1 MKSSPQNNRLILAI
15 IVTLAAASYFI
26 NLGASS
32 LWDSNEAFYAGTPRE
47 MIESGDWINP
57 SFNYR
62 PRFNKPPLS
71 YWIVAS
77 LYEVFG
83 VSVSVERFAIAVA
96 AVAMIAIAFGLGRL
110 ISSIE
115 AGLFA
120 AIALAA
126 SPRFFMF
133 SRRIMIDLYLA
144 MFMSLALLMFAMA
157 ERYPAKRRKYLVIM
171 YIAIGLG
178 IMTKGPVA
186 ALLPAAVFIIY
197 SLFRGG
203 AGLLRT
209 MMIPQGVLVVAAI
222 VLPWYLAIYQQHG
235 WQYIESFILKDNLS
249 RFTEPVWG
257 PRRGPFFYLPVIIGD
272 LLPYSPLLLAAA
284 WAGLRRRTRGR
295 TNSSLQTEASSSI
308 SLLLLLWIAVI
319 VAFYSLSSN
328 KEDLYIL
335 PAYAAAAAFIGKVL
349 ADYINPATAKE
360 QALAIRLGIIA
371 VAAIL
376 FIAGAAIFYIFGP
389 ASGPYRIGGATPAS
403 IIAVACAV
411 IVMLAAAF
419 KSNFVAA
426 ATPAVAL
433 VIFNWLLALVILP
446 DFERF
451 KPVPRMCEVI
461 ESRAETGDMVGYYRL
476 ASPSMSFYL
485 GRQVFEYYQI
495 EELQTAFSSG
505 RSVYCLMT
513 GDDYRAVKERLG
525 VETYILASHPVFQV
539 KLKVI
544 LDRAELPQVVL
555 ISNKGDAGVGR

>member
-1 MKSSPQNNRLILAI
+1 MKSSLQNNRLILAI
-15 IVTLAAASYFI
+15 ILTLAAASYFI

-57 SFNYR
+57 SFNYQ

-77 LYEVFG
+77 LYKVFG
-83 VSVSVERFAIAVA
+83 VSVSVERLAIALA

-110 ISSIE
+110 VSSIE

-144 MFMSLALLMFAMA
+144 MFMSLALLMFALA
-157 ERYPAKRRKYLVIM
+157 ERHPAKRRIYLVIM
-171 YIAIGLG
+171 YVAIGLG

-186 ALLPAAVFIIY
+186 ALLPGAVFIIY
-197 SLFRGG
+197 LLFRGG
-203 AGLLRT
+203 AGRLRT
-209 MMIPQGVLVVAAI
+209 MMIPQGALVVAAI

-235 WQYIESFILKDNLS
+235 WQYIESFIFKDNLS

-257 PRRGPFFYLPVIIGD
+257 PRRGLFFYIPVIIGD

-284 WAGLRRRTRGR
+284 WAGLRHRTGDRMKSGF
-295 TNSSLQTEASSSI
+295 QTETSSSI

-319 VAFYSLSSN
+319 VVFYSLSSN

-335 PAYAAAAAFIGKVL
+335 PAYAAAAALVGKIL
-349 ADYINPATAKE
+349 ADYINPATARGE
-360 QALAIRLGIIA
+360 SLAIRLTIIA

-376 FIAGAAIFYIFGP
+376 IIAGAAVFYLFGP
-389 ASGPYRIGGATPAS
+389 AAGPYRIDGAIPAS

-411 IVMLAAAF
+411 IAITASAF
-419 KSNFVAA
+419 KSNFVASA
-426 ATPAVAL
+426 APAVAL
-433 VIFNWLLALVILP
+433 VLFNWLLALVILP

-451 KPVPRMCEVI
+451 KPVARMCAVI
-461 ESRAETGDMVGYYRL
+461 ESRVETGDMAGYYRF

-495 EELQTAFSSG
+495 EELQAAFSTG
-505 RSVYCLMT
+505 KGVYCLMT
-513 GDDYRAVKERLG
+513 GDDYEAVKERLG

-544 LDRAELPQVVL
+544 WGRAELPQVVL
-555 ISNKGDAGVGR
+555 ISNKGDADIGR